1 MILLAFRAETTS
13 GDTLD
18 LPSVQVLEGYGRA
31 YAQAQAALSD
41 LADSPWPFRRV
52 LASRCPYCRREV
64 RYQHQGSASRNAA
77 LVRADDTYGSTGV
90 QVRVPIGINIPE
102 PGTRL
107 GLTAH
112 AGWHWGPET
121 QWAGWAPL
129 GWIGLVSRLEPKMQP
144 RRPGLRGPD

>member
-1 MILLAFRAETTS
+1 
-13 GDTLD
+13 
-18 LPSVQVLEGYGRA
+18 LEGYESA
-31 YAQAQAALSD
+31 YAQAQAALPD

-64 RYQHQGSASRNAA
+64 RYQHQGSASRNTAS
-77 LVRADDTYGSTGV
+77 VRACDTYHSTGL
-90 QVRVPIGINIPE
+90 VRVPIGINIPE

-112 AGWHWGPET
+112 AGWHWGPEP

-129 GWIGLVSRLEPKMQP
+129 GGIGLISCYEPQMQP
-144 RRPGLRGPD
+144 RRSSVSGPDLFTTG